1 MELFEALVT
10 LLVVVTTDNVDNV
23 SVLVGYTLLGPLCA
37 SRAGASPHTRP
48 ILVQGW
54 SPVLAAMVISSMGG
68 KILNTVIARCTSAG
82 CRSFIT
88 TNYIGRYPDIAVFQ
102 PVINGVAGN
111 LVGIQVYLIMS

>member
-1 MELFEALVT
+1 MT
-10 LLVVVTTDNVDNV
+10 LLHCDSVGSGDHADNV
-23 SVLVGYTLLGPLCA
+23 SILVGYTLLGPLCA

-82 CRSFIT
+82 CRSSIT
-88 TNYIGRYPDIAVFQ
+88 AILADTQTLLCSSLSSMVW
-102 PVINGVAGN
+102 
-111 LVGIQVYLIMS
+111 LVTLLVSRHVLQI

>member
-1 MELFEALVT
+1 M
-10 LLVVVTTDNVDNV
+10 
-23 SVLVGYTLLGPLCA
+23 GYTLLGPLCA

-68 KILNTVIARCTSAG
+68 KILNTVIARCTSAS
-82 CRSFIT
+82 CSSFIT

-111 LVGIQVYLIMS
+111 LVGIQACMTMS

>member
-1 MELFEALVT
+1 M
-10 LLVVVTTDNVDNV
+10 
-23 SVLVGYTLLGPLCA
+23 GYTLLGPLCA

-68 KILNTVIARCTSAG
+68 KILNTVIARCSSAS
-82 CRSFIT
+82 CCSFIT

-111 LVGIQVYLIMS
+111 LVGIQACITDITDMMVL